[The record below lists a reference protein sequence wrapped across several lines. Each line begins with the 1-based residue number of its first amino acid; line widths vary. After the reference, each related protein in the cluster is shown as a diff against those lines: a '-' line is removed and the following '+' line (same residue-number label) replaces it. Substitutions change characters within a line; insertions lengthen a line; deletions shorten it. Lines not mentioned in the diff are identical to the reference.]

1 MILSAIQ
8 HISIEN
14 GSTLLINKPLRWT
27 SFDVVNKLKHE
38 IRKQTGIKKIKIG
51 HAGTLDPLATGLL
64 IICIG
69 KHTKKISEYQN
80 LNKQY
85 TGTFVVGATTESYD
99 LEHPPINFCSLDNI
113 TPSKIENAVNQLTGT
128 ILQTPPLHSAVKL
141 QGKSA
146 FDYARQ
152 GINIELRAKEITI
165 HSFEITRLE
174 LPEIDFKISCS
185 KGTYIRSIARDLGCL
200 LECGA
205 YLKTLVRTHIG
216 SFSLE
221 NAYDLT
227 PLFSEQ
233 KTHNPNR
240 KKKNFEV

>member
-1 MILSAIQ
+1 MILPAIQ
-8 HISIEN
+8 NISIEN
-14 GSTLLINKPLRWT
+14 GSTLLIDKPLRWT

-38 IRKQTGIKKIKIG
+38 IRKHLGIKKVKIG

-85 TGTFVVGATTESYD
+85 TGTFVLGATTESYD
-99 LEHPPINFCSLDNI
+99 LEHPPTNFCSLDNI
-113 TPSKIENAVNQLTGT
+113 TPSQISTAVNQLTGT

-146 FDYARQ
+146 FEYARQ
-152 GINIELRAKEITI
+152 GINIELRAKEINI

-174 LPEIDFKISCS
+174 LPEIDFKINCS
-185 KGTYIRSIARDLGCL
+185 KGTYIRSIARDLGEL
-200 LECGA
+200 LGCGA
-205 YLKTLVRTHIG
+205 YLKALVRTHIG

-221 NAYDLT
+221 SAYDLT
-227 PLFSEQ
+227 PLISEQ

-240 KKKNFEV
+240 KKKKFEV